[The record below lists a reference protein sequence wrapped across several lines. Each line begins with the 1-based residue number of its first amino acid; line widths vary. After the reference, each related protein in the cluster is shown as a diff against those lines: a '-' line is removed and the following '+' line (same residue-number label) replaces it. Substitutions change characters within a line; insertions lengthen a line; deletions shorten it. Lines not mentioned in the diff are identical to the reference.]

1 MTDAPDRRRPRP
13 VVLTLSVLVIV
24 LLAASVALAFVV
36 KSHVD
41 ARDEVVLSRDSAL
54 QAGRQ
59 AILNLD
65 ALSADTID
73 ADLKRVLDGATGQF
87 KTQFS
92 QAQADLKGLVVS
104 RKTSSRGTILSAG
117 VVRAD
122 SASATV
128 LVAVDRLVKDSTNT
142 TGTTAHDRW
151 KVSLERRGGRWLVSV
166 LDAVA

>member
-1 MTDAPDRRRPRP
+1 MTDAPDRRSRP
-13 VVLTLSVLVIV
+13 VVLVLSVLVVV

-36 KSHVD
+36 KSHLD
-41 ARDEVVLSRDSAL
+41 ARDEAVASRDSAL

-65 ALSADTID
+65 ALSAATID

-87 KTQFS
+87 KTQFQ
-92 QAQADLKGLVVS
+92 QAQTDLKTLVVS
-104 RKTSSRGTILSAG
+104 RKTVSKGTILSAG

-122 SASATV
+122 DASATV
-128 LVAVDRLVKDSTNT
+128 LVAVDRVVKDSTT
-142 TGTTAHDRW
+142 PDGTTAHDRW

>member
-1 MTDAPDRRRPRP
+1 MTDAPDRRSRP
-13 VVLTLSVLVIV
+13 VVMVLSVLVVV

-36 KSHVD
+36 RSHLN
-41 ARDEVVLSRDSAL
+41 ARDEVVASRDAAL

-65 ALSADTID
+65 ALSAATID

-87 KTQFS
+87 KEQFQ
-92 QAQADLKGLVVS
+92 QAQKDLKTLVVS
-104 RKTSSRGTILSAG
+104 RKTVSRGTILSAG

-122 SASATV
+122 DASATV
-128 LVAVDRLVKDSTNT
+128 LVAVDRLVKDSTT
-142 TGTTAHDRW
+142 PDGTTAHDRW